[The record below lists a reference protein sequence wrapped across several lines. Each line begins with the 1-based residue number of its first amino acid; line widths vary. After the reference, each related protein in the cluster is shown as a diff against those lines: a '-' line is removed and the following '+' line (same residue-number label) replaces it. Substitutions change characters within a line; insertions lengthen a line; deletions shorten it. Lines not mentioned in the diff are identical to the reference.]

1 MTVQDLINALQ
12 EIPNPQVTAVAVTG
26 VAGATVTLDDAAVV
40 SGGIDL
46 ADGGTLNINGAV

>member
-46 ADGGTLNINGAV
+46 ADGGTLNINGAA